1 MQREAS
7 FIIRN
12 ARVLTMD
19 EANPRA
25 SALAISG
32 NRILAVGSEAAIDA
46 FSGPDTH
53 VIDAK
58 GGTVLPGFNEAH
70 MHIFGGSAELRELSL
85 LGLKGFDALEKAL
98 KAYASDYPQRRLLI
112 AQHADYTILGDERM
126 TRHHL
131 DRILP
136 DRAVLIFAPDHHT
149 AWANTLA
156 LDMGGI
162 LKGRDVGVGN
172 EIVMGEDGL
181 ANGELRESNAIRPV
195 SALGETGG
203 RDMLGIGTGGDPEH
217 VTAEERAGDIEILK
231 EGLAYVASLGI
242 TSLQNMDGSLYQ
254 LEMLDEIERTVG
266 LPVRVRMPFHMKNF
280 MPLSDLETKAAA
292 WRARF
297 DSDRLRSDFVK
308 LFMDGVT
315 ESGTAVLID
324 DYAHQPGWKGE
335 PLFSQA
341 HFDSIAFAADRLG
354 LPVAVHAIGDGAVR
368 MVLNGYEAAMKANG
382 KRDSRNRIEHIEVVH
397 PDDIARFKQLG
408 TVASMQPTHPPGSAG
423 LPLEPYLS
431 YIGEERWP
439 HAFAWRT
446 LVDAGADIVFATDW
460 PVSPLDPMHCIQCA
474 MTRKVW
480 KDGMKDERLS
490 LHETLAAYTKN
501 GAWVEFME
509 DRKGMLK
516 AGYLADIV
524 VLSADVEAADPAD
537 LAAIRPVTTI
547 CDGRITCQAQEGP

>member
-1 MQREAS
+1 MQTEAS

-19 EANPRA
+19 AANPRA
-25 SALAISG
+25 NAVAIAG
-32 NRILAVGSEAAIDA
+32 NRILAVGSEAEIDA

-53 VIDAK
+53 VIDAR

-70 MHIFGGSAELRELSL
+70 MHIFGGSAELSELSL
-85 LGLKGFDALEKAL
+85 AGIKGFDALEKAV
-98 KAYASDYPQRRLLI
+98 KAYAAEYPERRLLI
-112 AQHADYTILGDERM
+112 AQQADYTILSDDERM

-136 DRAVLIFAPDHHT
+136 DRALLIVAPDHHT
-149 AWANTLA
+149 AWANTTA
-156 LDMGGI
+156 LTMGGI
-162 LKGRDVGVGN
+162 LEGRDVGVGN

-181 ANGELRESNAIRPV
+181 ASGELRESNAIRPV
-195 SALGETGG
+195 SAFGETGG
-203 RDMLGIGTGGDPEH
+203 REMLGVGTGGDPEH
-217 VTAEERAGDIEILK
+217 VTAEERAGDIEVIK
-231 EGLAYVASLGI
+231 RGLAYVASLGI

-280 MPLSDLETKAAA
+280 MPLSDLKTKAAA
-292 WRARF
+292 WRERF
-297 DSDRLRSDFVK
+297 DTDRLRCDFVK

-315 ESGTAVLID
+315 ESGTAVFID

-335 PLFSQA
+335 PLFSQE
-341 HFDSIAFAADRLG
+341 HFDSIAIAADRLG

-368 MVLNGYEAAMKANG
+368 MVLNGYEAAINANG

-397 PDDIARFKQLG
+397 PDDIPRFRELG

-423 LPLEPYLS
+423 LPVEPYLS
-431 YIGEERWP
+431 YIGEDRWP
-439 HAFAWRT
+439 YAFAWRT
-446 LVDAGADIVFATDW
+446 LVDAGAEIVFATDW

-474 MTRKVW
+474 MTRGSW
-480 KDGMKDERLS
+480 KEGLKDERLS
-490 LHETLAAYTKN
+490 LAETLAAYTKN

-516 AGYLADIV
+516 PGYLADIV
-524 VLSADVEAADPAD
+524 VLSGNVEAADHAN
-537 LAAIRPVTTI
+537 LAAIRPVTTL
-547 CDGRITCQAQEGP
+547 CDGRITYQA

>member
-1 MQREAS
+1 MQKEAS

-19 EANPRA
+19 KANPRA
-25 SALAISG
+25 AALAVAG
-32 NRILAVGSEAAIDA
+32 NRILAVGSEAQIDA
-46 FSGPDTH
+46 YSGPDTH

-58 GGTVLPGFNEAH
+58 GATVLPGFNEAH

-85 LGLKGFDALEKAL
+85 LGVKGFDALEKAL
-98 KAYASDYPQRRLLI
+98 KDYAAQYPDRAVLI
-112 AQHADYTILGDERM
+112 AQHADYTILSEDERM

-156 LDMGGI
+156 LKMAGI
-162 LKGRDVGVGN
+162 LEGRNVGIGN

-181 ANGELRESNAIRPV
+181 ANGELRESDAIRPV
-195 SALGETGG
+195 SALSETGG
-203 RDMLGIGTGGDPEH
+203 REMLGVGTGGDPEH
-217 VTAEERAGDIEILK
+217 VTAEERAADIEILK

-254 LEMLDEIERTVG
+254 LEMLDEIERTTG

-280 MPLSDLETKAAA
+280 MPLSDLEAKAAA
-292 WRARF
+292 WRERF
-297 DSDRLRSDFVK
+297 NTDRLRSDFVK

-315 ESGTAVLID
+315 ESGTAVFVD
-324 DYAHQPGWKGE
+324 DYSHQPGWKGE
-335 PLFSQA
+335 PLFTQD
-341 HFDSIAFAADRLG
+341 HFNQIAIAADRLG

-368 MVLNGYEAAMKANG
+368 MVLNGYEAAIKANG

-397 PDDIARFKQLG
+397 PDDIPRFRELG

-446 LVDAGADIVFATDW
+446 LTDAGAPIVFATDW
-460 PVSPLDPMHCIQCA
+460 PVSPLDPMHCIECA
-474 MTRKVW
+474 MTRTVW

-490 LHETLAAYTKN
+490 LHETLAAYTRN

-509 DRKGMLK
+509 DRKGVLK
-516 AGYLADIV
+516 PGYLADIV
-524 VLSADVEAADPAD
+524 VLSADVEAADFPD
-537 LAAIRPVTTI
+537 LAKIRPVTTI
-547 CDGRITCQAQEGP
+547 CDGRITYQA

>member
-1 MQREAS
+1 MQTEAS

-19 EANPRA
+19 DANPRA
-25 SALAISG
+25 AALAVSA
-32 NRILAVGSEAAIDA
+32 NRILAVGSEAQIDA
-46 FSGPDTH
+46 YSGPDTH

-58 GGTVLPGFNEAH
+58 GATVLPGFNEAH

-85 LGLKGFDALEKAL
+85 MGVKGFDALSAAL
-98 KAYASDYPQRRLLI
+98 KAYAADYPQRAVLI
-112 AQHADYTILGDERM
+112 AQHADYTILSDDERV

-156 LDMGGI
+156 LKMGGI
-162 LKGRDVGVGN
+162 LEGRDVGIGN

-195 SALGETGG
+195 SALSETGG
-203 RDMLGIGTGGDPEH
+203 REMLGVGTGGDPEH
-217 VTAEERAGDIEILK
+217 VTAEERAADIEILK

-254 LEMLDEIERTVG
+254 LEMLDEIEKTTG

-280 MPLSDLETKAAA
+280 MPLSDIEAKAAA
-292 WRARF
+292 WRKRF
-297 DSDRLRSDFVK
+297 NTDRLRSDFVK

-315 ESGTAVLID
+315 ESGTAVFVD
-324 DYAHQPGWKGE
+324 DYSHQPGWKGD
-335 PLFSQA
+335 PLFSQES
-341 HFDSIAFAADRLG
+341 FDAIAIAADKLG

-368 MVLNGYEAAMKANG
+368 MVLNGYEAAIEANG

-397 PDDIARFKQLG
+397 PDDIPRFKQLG

-439 HAFAWRT
+439 YAFAWRT
-446 LVDAGADIVFATDW
+446 LTDAGAPIVFATDW
-460 PVSPLDPMHCIQCA
+460 PVSPLDPMHCIECA
-474 MTRKVW
+474 MTRTVW
-480 KDGMKDERLS
+480 KGGMKDERLS

-509 DRKGMLK
+509 DRKGVLK
-516 AGYLADIV
+516 PGYLADIV
-524 VLSADVEAADPAD
+524 VLSADVETADFGD
-537 LAAIRPVTTI
+537 LAKIRPVTTI
-547 CDGRITCQAQEGP
+547 CDGRITYQA

>member
-1 MQREAS
+1 MQTEAS

-25 SALAISG
+25 AALAVSG
-32 NRILAVGSEAAIDA
+32 NRILAVGSEAEIDA

-85 LGLKGFDALEKAL
+85 YGLKGFDALEKAL
-98 KAYASDYPQRRLLI
+98 KAYAAEYPERQVLI
-112 AQHADYTILGDERM
+112 AQHADYTILSDDERM

-149 AWANTLA
+149 AWANTIA
-156 LDMGGI
+156 LKMGGI
-162 LKGRDVGVGN
+162 LEGRDVGVGN
-172 EIVMGEDGL
+172 EIVMAEDGL

-195 SALGETGG
+195 SALSETGG
-203 RDMLGIGTGGDPEH
+203 REMLGVGTGGDPEH
-217 VTAEERAGDIEILK
+217 VTAEERAGDIAIIK

-254 LEMLDEIERTVG
+254 LEMLDEIEKTAG

-292 WRARF
+292 WRERF
-297 DSDRLRSDFVK
+297 NNDRLRCDFVK

-315 ESGTAVLID
+315 ESGTAVFVE
-324 DYAHQPGWKGE
+324 DYAHQPGLKGD
-335 PLFSQA
+335 PLFSQE
-341 HFDSIAFAADRLG
+341 HFDNVAIAADKLG

-368 MVLNGYEAAMKANG
+368 MVLDGYEAAIKANG

-397 PDDIARFKQLG
+397 PDDIKRFKELG

-431 YIGEERWP
+431 YIGEARWP
-439 HAFAWRT
+439 YAFAWRT
-446 LVDAGADIVFATDW
+446 LVDAGAEIVFATDW
-460 PVSPLDPMHCIQCA
+460 PVSPLDPMNCIQCA
-474 MTRKVW
+474 MTREVW
-480 KDGMKDERLS
+480 KDDMKDERLS

-509 DRKGMLK
+509 DRKGVLK
-516 AGYLADIV
+516 PGYLADIV
-524 VLSADVEAADPAD
+524 VLSADVEAAEYAG
-537 LAAIRPVTTI
+537 LAAVRPVTTM
-547 CDGRITCQAQEGP
+547 CDGRITYQA

>member
-1 MQREAS
+1 MQTEAS
-7 FIIRN
+7 FVIRN

-25 SALAISG
+25 AALAISG
-32 NRILAVGSEAAIDA
+32 NRILAVGSEAQIDA

-58 GGTVLPGFNEAH
+58 GATVLPGFNEAH

-85 LGLKGFDALEKAL
+85 SGVKGFAALDKAL
-98 KAYASDYPQRRLLI
+98 KGYAADYPERTLLI
-112 AQHADYTILGDERM
+112 AQQADYTVLSDDERV

-136 DRAVLIFAPDHHT
+136 DRAVLIVAPDHHT

-156 LDMGGI
+156 LKLGGI
-162 LKGRDVGVGN
+162 LEGRDVGVGN

-203 RDMLGIGTGGDPEH
+203 REMLGVGTGGDPEH
-217 VTAEERAGDIEILK
+217 VTAEERAGDIAILK

-254 LEMLDEIERTVG
+254 LEMLDEIERTSG

-280 MPLSDLETKAAA
+280 MPLSDLEAKAAT
-292 WRARF
+292 WRERF
-297 DSDRLRSDFVK
+297 NSDRLRSDFVK

-315 ESGTAVLID
+315 ESGTAVFVE
-324 DYAHQPGWKGE
+324 DYSHQPGLKGD
-335 PLFSQA
+335 PLFSQE
-341 HFDSIAFAADRLG
+341 HFDSIAVAADKLG

-368 MVLNGYEAAMKANG
+368 MVLNGYEAAIKANG

-397 PDDIARFKQLG
+397 PDDIKRFKELG

-431 YIGEERWP
+431 YIGEDRW
-439 HAFAWRT
+439 HYAFAWRT
-446 LVDAGADIVFATDW
+446 LVDAGAEIVFATDW

-474 MTRKVW
+474 MTRTVW
-480 KDGMKDERLS
+480 KGDMKDQRLS

-509 DRKGMLK
+509 DRKGKLK
-516 AGYLADIV
+516 AGYLADVV
-524 VLSADVEAADPAD
+524 VLSADVEATDFSD
-537 LAAIRPVTTI
+537 LAAVRPVTTI
-547 CDGRITCQAQEGP
+547 CDGRITYQA

>member
-1 MQREAS
+1 MQTEAS

-12 ARVLTMD
+12 GRVLTMD

-25 SALAISG
+25 AAIAVAG
-32 NRILAVGSEAAIDA
+32 NRILAVGPEAEIDA
-46 FSGPDTH
+46 YSGPDTH
-53 VIDAK
+53 VIDAR
-58 GGTVLPGFNEAH
+58 GATVLPGFNEAH

-85 LGLKGFDALEKAL
+85 MGVKGFETLEREL
-98 KAYASDYPQRRLLI
+98 KAYAAKYPERKLLV
-112 AQHADYTILGDERM
+112 AQHADYTVLSDDERM

-156 LDMGGI
+156 LKMGGI
-162 LKGRDVGVGN
+162 LEGRDVGIGN

-195 SALGETGG
+195 SALSETGG
-203 RDMLGIGTGGDPEH
+203 REMLGVGTGGDPEH
-217 VTAEERAGDIEILK
+217 VTAEERASDIEILK

-254 LEMLDEIERTVG
+254 LEMLDEIEKTSG

-292 WRARF
+292 WRERF
-297 DSDRLRSDFVK
+297 NSDRLRCDFVK

-315 ESGTAVLID
+315 ESGTAVFVD
-324 DYAHQPGWKGE
+324 DYCHQPGWKGD
-335 PLFSQA
+335 PLFSQE
-341 HFDSIAFAADRLG
+341 HFDNIAIAADSLG

-368 MVLNGYEAAMKANG
+368 MVLNGYEAAIKANG

-397 PDDIARFKQLG
+397 PDDIPRFKELG

-423 LPLEPYLS
+423 LPVEPYLS
-431 YIGEERWP
+431 YIGEARWP
-439 HAFAWRT
+439 YAFAWRT
-446 LVDAGADIVFATDW
+446 LTDAGAPIVFATDW
-460 PVSPLDPMHCIQCA
+460 PVSPLDPMNCIECA
-474 MTRKVW
+474 MMRDVW
-480 KDGMKDERLS
+480 KEGMKDERLS

-516 AGYLADIV
+516 PGYLADIV
-524 VLSADVEAADPAD
+524 VLSADVEATDFAS
-537 LAAIRPVTTI
+537 LAKVRPVTTM
-547 CDGRITCQAQEGP
+547 CDGRITYQA

>member
-1 MQREAS
+1 MQTEAS

-19 EANPRA
+19 AANPRA
-25 SALAISG
+25 NAVAIAG
-32 NRILAVGSEAAIDA
+32 NRILAVGSEAEIDA

-53 VIDAK
+53 VIDAR

-70 MHIFGGSAELRELSL
+70 MHIFGGSAELSELSL
-85 LGLKGFDALEKAL
+85 AGVKGFDALEKAV
-98 KAYASDYPQRRLLI
+98 KAYAAEYPERRLLI
-112 AQHADYTILGDERM
+112 AQQADYTILSDDERM

-136 DRAVLIFAPDHHT
+136 DRALLIVAPDHHT
-149 AWANTLA
+149 AWANTTA
-156 LDMGGI
+156 LTMGGI
-162 LKGRDVGVGN
+162 LEGRDVGVGN

-181 ANGELRESNAIRPV
+181 ASGELRESNAIRPV
-195 SALGETGG
+195 SAFGETGG
-203 RDMLGIGTGGDPEH
+203 REMLGVGTGGDPEH
-217 VTAEERAGDIEILK
+217 VTAEERAGDIEVIK
-231 EGLAYVASLGI
+231 RGLAYVASLGI

-292 WRARF
+292 WRERF
-297 DSDRLRSDFVK
+297 DTDRLRCDFVK

-315 ESGTAVLID
+315 ESGTAVFID

-335 PLFSQA
+335 PLFSQE
-341 HFDSIAFAADRLG
+341 HFDSIAIAADRLG

-368 MVLNGYEAAMKANG
+368 MVLNGYQAAIKANG

-397 PDDIARFKQLG
+397 PDDIPRFRELG

-423 LPLEPYLS
+423 LPVEPYLS
-431 YIGEERWP
+431 YIGEDRWP
-439 HAFAWRT
+439 YAFAWRT
-446 LVDAGADIVFATDW
+446 LVDAGAEIVFATDW

-474 MTRKVW
+474 MTRGSW
-480 KDGMKDERLS
+480 KEGLKDERLS
-490 LHETLAAYTKN
+490 LAETLAAYTKN

-516 AGYLADIV
+516 PGYLADIV
-524 VLSADVEAADPAD
+524 VLSGNVEAADHAN
-537 LAAIRPVTTI
+537 LAAIRPVTTL
-547 CDGRITCQAQEGP
+547 CDGRITYQA

>member
-1 MQREAS
+1 MQTEAS

-19 EANPRA
+19 AANPRA
-25 SALAISG
+25 NAVAIAG
-32 NRILAVGSEAAIDA
+32 NRILAVGSEAEIDA

-53 VIDAK
+53 VIDAR

-70 MHIFGGSAELRELSL
+70 MHIFGGSAELSELSL
-85 LGLKGFDALEKAL
+85 AGIKGFDALEKAV
-98 KAYASDYPQRRLLI
+98 KAYAAEYPERRLLI
-112 AQHADYTILGDERM
+112 AQQADYTILSDDERM

-136 DRAVLIFAPDHHT
+136 DRALLIVAPDHHT
-149 AWANTLA
+149 AWANTTA
-156 LDMGGI
+156 LTMGGI
-162 LKGRDVGVGN
+162 LEGRDVGVGN

-181 ANGELRESNAIRPV
+181 ASGELRESNAIRPV
-195 SALGETGG
+195 SAFGETGG
-203 RDMLGIGTGGDPEH
+203 REMLGVGTGGDPEH
-217 VTAEERAGDIEILK
+217 VTAEERAGDIEVIK
-231 EGLAYVASLGI
+231 RGLAYVASLGI

-254 LEMLDEIERTVG
+254 LEMLDEIERTAG

-292 WRARF
+292 WRERF
-297 DSDRLRSDFVK
+297 DTDRLRCDFVK

-315 ESGTAVLID
+315 ESGTAVFID

-335 PLFSQA
+335 PLFTQEQ
-341 HFDSIAFAADRLG
+341 FDNIAIAADKLG

-368 MVLNGYEAAMKANG
+368 MVLNGYEAAVKANG

-397 PDDIARFKQLG
+397 PDDIPRFRELG

-423 LPLEPYLS
+423 LPVEPYLS
-431 YIGEERWP
+431 YIGEDRWP
-439 HAFAWRT
+439 YAFAWRT
-446 LVDAGADIVFATDW
+446 LVDAGAEIVFATDW

-474 MTRKVW
+474 MTRGLW
-480 KDGMKDERLS
+480 KEGLKDERLS
-490 LHETLAAYTKN
+490 LAETLAAYTKN
-501 GAWVEFME
+501 GAWVEFMA

-516 AGYLADIV
+516 PGYLADIV
-524 VLSADVEAADPAD
+524 VLSGNVEAADHAN
-537 LAAIRPVTTI
+537 LAAIRPVTTL
-547 CDGRITCQAQEGP
+547 CDGRITYQA

>member
-1 MQREAS
+1 MQTEAS

-19 EANPRA
+19 DANPRA
-25 SALAISG
+25 AALALSG
-32 NRILAVGSEAAIDA
+32 NRILAVGSEAQIDA
-46 FSGPDTH
+46 YSGPNTH

-58 GGTVLPGFNEAH
+58 GATVLPGFNEAH

-85 LGLKGFDALEKAL
+85 MGVKGFDALEKAL
-98 KAYASDYPQRRLLI
+98 KAYAAEYPDRKVLI
-112 AQHADYTILGDERM
+112 AQHADYTILSDEERV
-126 TRHHL
+126 TRHQL

-156 LDMGGI
+156 LKMGGI
-162 LKGRDVGVGN
+162 LEGRDVGVGN

-195 SALGETGG
+195 SALSETGG
-203 RDMLGIGTGGDPEH
+203 REMLGVGTGGDPEH
-217 VTAEERAGDIEILK
+217 VTAEERAADIEIIK
-231 EGLAYVASLGI
+231 EGFAYVASLGI

-254 LEMLDEIERTVG
+254 LEMLDEIEKTSG

-280 MPLSDLETKAAA
+280 MPLSDIEAKAAA
-292 WRARF
+292 WRERF
-297 DSDRLRSDFVK
+297 NTDRLRSDFVK

-315 ESGTAVLID
+315 ESGTAVFVD
-324 DYAHQPGWKGE
+324 DYSHQPGWKGDA
-335 PLFSQA
+335 LFSQES
-341 HFDSIAFAADRLG
+341 FDEIAITADRLG

-368 MVLNGYEAAMKANG
+368 MVLNGYEAAIKANG

-397 PDDIARFKQLG
+397 PDDIPRFKELG

-431 YIGEERWP
+431 YIGEARWP
-439 HAFAWRT
+439 YAFAWRT
-446 LVDAGADIVFATDW
+446 LTDAGAPIVFATDW
-460 PVSPLDPMHCIQCA
+460 PVSPLDPMHCIECA
-474 MTRKVW
+474 MTRTVW
-480 KDGMKDERLS
+480 KDDMKDERLS

-509 DRKGMLK
+509 DRKGVLK
-516 AGYLADIV
+516 AGYLADVV
-524 VLSADVEAADPAD
+524 VLSADMEAADFSD
-537 LAAIRPVTTI
+537 LAKIRPVTTI
-547 CDGRITCQAQEGP
+547 CDGRITYQA

>member
-1 MQREAS
+1 MQTEAS

-19 EANPRA
+19 AANPRA
-25 SALAISG
+25 NAVAIAG
-32 NRILAVGSEAAIDA
+32 NRILAVGPEAEIDA

-53 VIDAK
+53 VIDAG

-70 MHIFGGSAELRELSL
+70 MHIFGGSAELSELSL
-85 LGLKGFDALEKAL
+85 AGVKGFDALEKAV
-98 KAYASDYPQRRLLI
+98 KAYAAEYPERRLLI
-112 AQHADYTILGDERM
+112 AQQADYTILSDDERM

-136 DRAVLIFAPDHHT
+136 DRALLIVAPDHHT
-149 AWANTLA
+149 AWANTTA
-156 LDMGGI
+156 LTMGGI
-162 LKGRDVGVGN
+162 LEGRDVGVGN

-181 ANGELRESNAIRPV
+181 ASGELRESNAIRPI
-195 SALGETGG
+195 SAFGETGG
-203 RDMLGIGTGGDPEH
+203 REMLGVGTGGDPEH
-217 VTAEERAGDIEILK
+217 VTAEERAGDIEVIK
-231 EGLAYVASLGI
+231 RGLAYVASLGI

-266 LPVRVRMPFHMKNF
+266 LPVRVRMPLHMKNF

-292 WRARF
+292 WRERF
-297 DSDRLRSDFVK
+297 NTDRLRCDFVK

-315 ESGTAVLID
+315 ESGTAVFID

-335 PLFSQA
+335 PLFSQD
-341 HFDSIAFAADRLG
+341 HFDSIAIAADRLG

-368 MVLNGYEAAMKANG
+368 MVLNGYEAAIKANG

-397 PDDIARFKQLG
+397 PDDIPRFKELG
-408 TVASMQPTHPPGSAG
+408 TVASMQPTHPPGSAD
-423 LPLEPYLS
+423 LPVEPYLS
-431 YIGEERWP
+431 YIGEDRWP

-446 LVDAGADIVFATDW
+446 LVDAGAEIVFATDW
-460 PVSPLDPMHCIQCA
+460 PVSPLDPMHCIECA
-474 MTRKVW
+474 MTRGLW
-480 KDGMKDERLS
+480 KEGLKDQRLS
-490 LHETLAAYTKN
+490 LAETLAAYTKN

-516 AGYLADIV
+516 PGYLADIV
-524 VLSADVEAADPAD
+524 VLSGNVEAADHAN
-537 LAAIRPVTTI
+537 LAAIRPVTTM
-547 CDGRITCQAQEGP
+547 CDGRITYQA

>member
-1 MQREAS
+1 MQTEAS

-25 SALAISG
+25 SAVAVSG
-32 NRILAVGSEAAIDA
+32 NRILAVGSEAQIDA

-58 GGTVLPGFNEAH
+58 GATVLPGFNEAH

-85 LGLKGFDALEKAL
+85 YGMKGFDALDKAL
-98 KAYASDYPQRRLLI
+98 KAYAAEYPERQLLI
-112 AQHADYTILGDERM
+112 AQHADYTILSNDERM

-156 LDMGGI
+156 LKLGGI
-162 LKGRDVGVGN
+162 LEGRDVGVGN
-172 EIVMGEDGL
+172 EIVMAEDGL
-181 ANGELRESNAIRPV
+181 ASGELRESNAIRPV
-195 SALGETGG
+195 SSLSETGG
-203 RDMLGIGTGGDPEH
+203 REMLGVGTGGDPDH
-217 VTAEERAGDIEILK
+217 VTAEERAGDIAIIK

-254 LEMLDEIERTVG
+254 LEMLEEIENTVG

-280 MPLSDLETKAAA
+280 MPISDIETKAAA
-292 WRARF
+292 WRERF
-297 DSDRLRSDFVK
+297 NSDRLRSDFVK

-315 ESGTAVLID
+315 ESGTAVFVD
-324 DYAHQPGWKGE
+324 DYCHQPGLKGD
-335 PLFSQA
+335 PLFSQESFNDVA
-341 HFDSIAFAADRLG
+341 IAADKLG

-368 MVLNGYEAAMKANG
+368 MVLNGYEAAIKANG

-397 PDDIARFKQLG
+397 PDDIPRFKELG

-431 YIGEERWP
+431 YIGEARWP
-439 HAFAWRT
+439 YAFAWRT
-446 LVDAGADIVFATDW
+446 LVDAGAEIVFATDW
-460 PVSPLDPMHCIQCA
+460 PVSPLDPMNCIQCA
-474 MTRKVW
+474 MTREVW

-490 LHETLAAYTKN
+490 LHETLAAYTSN

-509 DRKGMLK
+509 DRKGVLK
-516 AGYLADIV
+516 PGYLADIV
-524 VLSADVEAADPAD
+524 VLSADVEAADYAG

-547 CDGRITCQAQEGP
+547 CDGRVTYQA

>member
-1 MQREAS
+1 MQTEAS

-19 EANPRA
+19 AANPRA
-25 SALAISG
+25 NAVAIAG
-32 NRILAVGSEAAIDA
+32 NRILAVGPEAEIDA

-53 VIDAK
+53 VIDAG

-70 MHIFGGSAELRELSL
+70 MHIFGGSAELSELSL
-85 LGLKGFDALEKAL
+85 AGVKGFDALEKAV
-98 KAYASDYPQRRLLI
+98 KAYAAEHPERRLLI
-112 AQHADYTILGDERM
+112 AQQADYTILSDDERM

-136 DRAVLIFAPDHHT
+136 DRALLIVAPDHHT
-149 AWANTLA
+149 AWANTTA
-156 LDMGGI
+156 LTMGGI
-162 LKGRDVGVGN
+162 LEGRDVGVGN

-181 ANGELRESNAIRPV
+181 ASGELRESNAIRPI
-195 SALGETGG
+195 SAFGETGG
-203 RDMLGIGTGGDPEH
+203 REMLGVGTGGDPEH
-217 VTAEERAGDIEILK
+217 VTAEERAGDIEVIK
-231 EGLAYVASLGI
+231 RGLAYVASLGI

-292 WRARF
+292 WRERF
-297 DSDRLRSDFVK
+297 NTDRLRCDFVK

-315 ESGTAVLID
+315 ESGTAVFID
-324 DYAHQPGWKGE
+324 DYTHQPGWKGE
-335 PLFSQA
+335 PLFSQD
-341 HFDSIAFAADRLG
+341 HFDSIAIAADRLG

-368 MVLNGYEAAMKANG
+368 MVLNGYEAAIKANG

-397 PDDIARFKQLG
+397 PDDIPRFKELG
-408 TVASMQPTHPPGSAG
+408 TVASMQPTHPPGSAD
-423 LPLEPYLS
+423 LPVEPYLS
-431 YIGEERWP
+431 YIGEDRWP

-446 LVDAGADIVFATDW
+446 LVDAGAEIVFATDW
-460 PVSPLDPMHCIQCA
+460 PVSPLDPMHCIECA
-474 MTRKVW
+474 MTRGLW
-480 KDGMKDERLS
+480 KEGLKDQRLS
-490 LHETLAAYTKN
+490 LAETLAAYTKN

-516 AGYLADIV
+516 PGYLADIV
-524 VLSADVEAADPAD
+524 VLSGNVEAADHAN
-537 LAAIRPVTTI
+537 LAAIRPVTTM
-547 CDGRITCQAQEGP
+547 CDGRITYQA

>member
-1 MQREAS
+1 MQTEAS

-19 EANPRA
+19 AANPRA
-25 SALAISG
+25 NAVAIAG
-32 NRILAVGSEAAIDA
+32 NRILAVGSEAEIDA
-46 FSGPDTH
+46 FCGPDTH
-53 VIDAK
+53 VIDAR

-70 MHIFGGSAELRELSL
+70 MHIFGGSAELSELSL
-85 LGLKGFDALEKAL
+85 AGVKGFDALEKAV
-98 KAYASDYPQRRLLI
+98 KAYAAEYPERRLLI
-112 AQHADYTILGDERM
+112 AQQADYTILSDDERM

-136 DRAVLIFAPDHHT
+136 DRALLIVAPDHHT
-149 AWANTLA
+149 AWANTTA
-156 LDMGGI
+156 LTMGGI
-162 LKGRDVGVGN
+162 LEGRDVGVGN

-181 ANGELRESNAIRPV
+181 ASGELRESNAIRPI
-195 SALGETGG
+195 SAFGETGG
-203 RDMLGIGTGGDPEH
+203 REMLGVGTGGDPEH
-217 VTAEERAGDIEILK
+217 VTAEERAGDIEVIK
-231 EGLAYVASLGI
+231 RGLAYVASLGI

-292 WRARF
+292 WRERF
-297 DSDRLRSDFVK
+297 NTDRLRCDFVK

-315 ESGTAVLID
+315 ESGTAVFIE

-335 PLFSQA
+335 PLFSQD
-341 HFDSIAFAADRLG
+341 HFDSIAIAADRLG

-368 MVLNGYEAAMKANG
+368 MVLNGYEAAIKANG

-397 PDDIARFKQLG
+397 PDDIPRFKELG

-423 LPLEPYLS
+423 LPVEPYLS
-431 YIGEERWP
+431 YIGEDRWP

-446 LVDAGADIVFATDW
+446 LVDAGAEIVFATDW
-460 PVSPLDPMHCIQCA
+460 PVSPLDPMHCIECA
-474 MTRKVW
+474 MTRGLW
-480 KDGMKDERLS
+480 KEGLKDQRLS
-490 LHETLAAYTKN
+490 LAETLAAYTKN

-516 AGYLADIV
+516 PGYLADIV
-524 VLSADVEAADPAD
+524 VLSGNVEAADHAN
-537 LAAIRPVTTI
+537 LAAIRPVTTM
-547 CDGRITCQAQEGP
+547 CDGRITYQA

>member
-1 MQREAS
+1 MQTEAS

-19 EANPRA
+19 AANPRA
-25 SALAISG
+25 NAVAIAG
-32 NRILAVGSEAAIDA
+32 NRILAVGPEAEIDA

-53 VIDAK
+53 VIDAG

-70 MHIFGGSAELRELSL
+70 MHIFGGSAELSELSL
-85 LGLKGFDALEKAL
+85 AGVKGFDALEKAV
-98 KAYASDYPQRRLLI
+98 KAYAAEYPERRLLI
-112 AQHADYTILGDERM
+112 AQQADYTILSDDERM

-136 DRAVLIFAPDHHT
+136 DRALLIVAPDHHT
-149 AWANTLA
+149 AWANTTA
-156 LDMGGI
+156 LTMGGI
-162 LKGRDVGVGN
+162 LEGRDVGVGN

-181 ANGELRESNAIRPV
+181 ASGELRESNAIRPI
-195 SALGETGG
+195 SAFGETGG
-203 RDMLGIGTGGDPEH
+203 REMLGVGTGGDPEH
-217 VTAEERAGDIEILK
+217 VTAEERAGDIEVIK
-231 EGLAYVASLGI
+231 RGLAYVASLGI

-292 WRARF
+292 WRERF
-297 DSDRLRSDFVK
+297 NTDRLRCDFVK

-315 ESGTAVLID
+315 ESGTAVFID

-335 PLFSQA
+335 PLFSQD
-341 HFDSIAFAADRLG
+341 HFDSIAIAADRLG

-368 MVLNGYEAAMKANG
+368 MVLNGYEAAIKANG

-397 PDDIARFKQLG
+397 PDDIPRFKELG

-423 LPLEPYLS
+423 LPVEPYLS
-431 YIGEERWP
+431 YIGEDRWP
-439 HAFAWRT
+439 YAFAWRT
-446 LVDAGADIVFATDW
+446 LVDAGAEIVFATDW
-460 PVSPLDPMHCIQCA
+460 PVSPLDPMHCIECA
-474 MTRKVW
+474 MTRGLW
-480 KDGMKDERLS
+480 KEGLKDQRLS
-490 LHETLAAYTKN
+490 LAETLAAYTRN

-516 AGYLADIV
+516 PGYLADIV
-524 VLSADVEAADPAD
+524 VLSGNVEAADRAN
-537 LAAIRPVTTI
+537 LAAIRPVTTM
-547 CDGRITCQAQEGP
+547 CDGRITYQA

>member
-1 MQREAS
+1 MQTEAS

-19 EANPRA
+19 ETNPQA
-25 SALAISG
+25 AAIAVAG
-32 NRILAVGSEAAIDA
+32 NRILAVGSEAEIDA
-46 FSGPDTH
+46 YSGPDTH

-70 MHIFGGSAELRELSL
+70 MHIFGGSAELSELSL
-85 LGLKGFDALEKAL
+85 SGVKGFDALEAAV
-98 KAYASDYPQRRLLI
+98 KAYAAEYPERQLLV
-112 AQHADYTILGDERM
+112 AQQADYTILSDDERV

-131 DRILP
+131 DCILS
-136 DRAVLIFAPDHHT
+136 DRALLIFAPDHHT

-156 LDMGGI
+156 LKMGGI
-162 LKGRDVGVGN
+162 LEGRDVGVGN
-172 EIVMGEDGL
+172 EIVMGDDGL

-203 RDMLGIGTGGDPEH
+203 REMLGVGTGGDPEH
-217 VTAEERAGDIEILK
+217 VTAEERAGDIAIIK
-231 EGLAYVASLGI
+231 QGLAYVASLGI

-292 WRARF
+292 WRERF
-297 DSDRLRSDFVK
+297 NSDRLRCDFVK

-315 ESGTAVLID
+315 ESGTAVFVE
-324 DYAHQPGWKGE
+324 DYAHQPGLKGD

-341 HFDSIAFAADRLG
+341 HFDDVAIASDKLG

-368 MVLNGYEAAMKANG
+368 MVLNGYEAAIKANG

-397 PDDIARFKQLG
+397 PDDIPRFKELG

-423 LPLEPYLS
+423 LPIEPYLS
-431 YIGEERWP
+431 YIGEDRWP
-439 HAFAWRT
+439 YAFAWRT
-446 LVDAGADIVFATDW
+446 LVDAGAEIVFATDW
-460 PVSPLDPMHCIQCA
+460 PVSPLDPMNCIQCA
-474 MTRKVW
+474 MTRGIW

-490 LHETLAAYTKN
+490 LNETLAAYTKN

-509 DRKGMLK
+509 DRKGVLK
-516 AGYLADIV
+516 PGYLADIV
-524 VLSADVEAADPAD
+524 VLSGNVEAAEHAN

-547 CDGRITCQAQEGP
+547 CDGRITYQA

>member
-1 MQREAS
+1 MQTEAS

-19 EANPRA
+19 EANPHA
-25 SALAISG
+25 SAVAVAG
-32 NRILAVGSEAAIDA
+32 NRILAVGSEAEIDA

-70 MHIFGGSAELRELSL
+70 MHIFGGSAELSELSL
-85 LGLKGFDALEKAL
+85 SGVKGFEALEAAV
-98 KAYASDYPQRRLLI
+98 KAYAAEYPERQLLV
-112 AQHADYTILGDERM
+112 AQQADYTILSDDERV

-131 DRILP
+131 DRILS
-136 DRAVLIFAPDHHT
+136 DRALLIFAPDHHT

-156 LDMGGI
+156 LKMGGI
-162 LKGRDVGVGN
+162 LEGRDVGVGN
-172 EIVMGEDGL
+172 EIVMGDDGL

-203 RDMLGIGTGGDPEH
+203 REMLGVGTGGDPEH
-217 VTAEERAGDIEILK
+217 VTTEERAGDIAIIK
-231 EGLAYVASLGI
+231 QGLAYVASLGI

-292 WRARF
+292 WRERF
-297 DSDRLRSDFVK
+297 NSDRLRCDFVK

-315 ESGTAVLID
+315 ESGTAVFVE
-324 DYAHQPGWKGE
+324 DYAHQPGLKGD
-335 PLFSQA
+335 PLFSQD
-341 HFDSIAFAADRLG
+341 HFNDVAIASDKLG

-368 MVLNGYEAAMKANG
+368 MVLNGYEAAIKANG

-397 PDDIARFKQLG
+397 PDDIPRFKELG

-431 YIGEERWP
+431 YIGEDRWP
-439 HAFAWRT
+439 YAFAWRT
-446 LVDAGADIVFATDW
+446 LVDAGAEIVFATDW
-460 PVSPLDPMHCIQCA
+460 PVSPLDPMNCIQCA
-474 MTRKVW
+474 MTRGIW

-490 LHETLAAYTKN
+490 LNETLAAYTKN

-509 DRKGMLK
+509 DRKGVLK
-516 AGYLADIV
+516 PGYLADIV
-524 VLSADVEAADPAD
+524 VLSGNVEAAEHTN

-547 CDGRITCQAQEGP
+547 CDGRITYQA

>member
-1 MQREAS
+1 MQTEAS

-19 EANPRA
+19 AANPRA
-25 SALAISG
+25 NAVAIAG
-32 NRILAVGSEAAIDA
+32 NRILAVGPEAEIDA

-53 VIDAK
+53 VIDAG

-70 MHIFGGSAELRELSL
+70 MHIFGGSAELSELSL
-85 LGLKGFDALEKAL
+85 AGVKGFDALEKAV
-98 KAYASDYPQRRLLI
+98 KAYAAEYPERRLLI
-112 AQHADYTILGDERM
+112 AQQADYTILSDDERM

-136 DRAVLIFAPDHHT
+136 DRALLIVAPDHHT
-149 AWANTLA
+149 AWANTTA
-156 LDMGGI
+156 LTMGGI
-162 LKGRDVGVGN
+162 LEGRDVGVGN

-181 ANGELRESNAIRPV
+181 ASGELRESNAIRPI
-195 SALGETGG
+195 SAFGETGG
-203 RDMLGIGTGGDPEH
+203 REMLGVGTGGDPEH
-217 VTAEERAGDIEILK
+217 VTAEERAGDIEVIK
-231 EGLAYVASLGI
+231 RGLAYVASLGI

-292 WRARF
+292 WRERF
-297 DSDRLRSDFVK
+297 NTDRLRCDFVK

-315 ESGTAVLID
+315 ESGTAVFID

-335 PLFSQA
+335 PLFSQD
-341 HFDSIAFAADRLG
+341 HFDSIAIAADRLG

-368 MVLNGYEAAMKANG
+368 MVLNGYEAAIKANG

-397 PDDIARFKQLG
+397 PDDIPRFKELG

-423 LPLEPYLS
+423 LPVEPYLS
-431 YIGEERWP
+431 YIGEDRWP

-446 LVDAGADIVFATDW
+446 LVDAGAEIVFATDW
-460 PVSPLDPMHCIQCA
+460 PVSPLDPMHCIECA
-474 MTRKVW
+474 MTRGLW
-480 KDGMKDERLS
+480 KEGLKDQRLS
-490 LHETLAAYTKN
+490 LAETLAAYTKN

-516 AGYLADIV
+516 PGYLADIV
-524 VLSADVEAADPAD
+524 VLSGNVEAADHAN
-537 LAAIRPVTTI
+537 LAAIRPVTTM
-547 CDGRITCQAQEGP
+547 CDGRITYQA